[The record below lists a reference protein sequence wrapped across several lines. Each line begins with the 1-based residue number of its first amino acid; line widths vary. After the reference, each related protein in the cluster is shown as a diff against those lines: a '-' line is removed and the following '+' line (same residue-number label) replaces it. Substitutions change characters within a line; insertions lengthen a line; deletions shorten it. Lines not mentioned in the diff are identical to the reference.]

1 MIFDQEYVAEKRSQV
16 RKISVEKVDDRDLK
30 YSAGFTLYI
39 PMTPNTAQLV
49 DLNINEI
56 REWGE
61 YMVAFAKEHENK

>member
-1 MIFDQEYVAEKRSQV
+1 MSFDQEYVAEKRDQV

-30 YSAGFTLYI
+30 YSGGFTLYI
-39 PMTPNTAQLV
+39 LMSPDTTQLV

-61 YMVAFAKEHENK
+61 YMVAFAKEHEDK